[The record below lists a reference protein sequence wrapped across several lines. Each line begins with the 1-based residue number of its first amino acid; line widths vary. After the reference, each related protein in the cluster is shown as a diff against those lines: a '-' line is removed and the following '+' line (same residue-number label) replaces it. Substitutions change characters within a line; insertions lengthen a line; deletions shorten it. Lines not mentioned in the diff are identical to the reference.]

1 LNWLRIL
8 NQGRENSVKMSKSM
22 QRLKTQFTYFYSLLL
37 GTFLDDFQTRLFY
50 WKFDTYVGMTILSLI
65 IPKQFNT
72 PFN

>member
-1 LNWLRIL
+1 
-8 NQGRENSVKMSKSM
+8 MSKSM

-50 WKFDTYVGMTILSLI
+50 WEFDTNKIPFKYVGMTILSLI